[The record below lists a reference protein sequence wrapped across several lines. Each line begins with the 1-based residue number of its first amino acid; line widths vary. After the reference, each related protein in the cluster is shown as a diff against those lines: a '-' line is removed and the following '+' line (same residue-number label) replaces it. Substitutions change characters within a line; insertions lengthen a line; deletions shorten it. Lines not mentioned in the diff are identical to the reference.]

1 MGKMFDAL
9 QKIETG
15 RFDNFEDEPVQ
26 TDPERTVLDTMLVS
40 HFEPTSMISE
50 QFRRLRTHIF
60 RERAEDPP
68 RTILITSALG
78 SEGKSFVAA
87 NLAVTIATEYDSY
100 ALLVDCDLRNPS
112 LSRWFGQEKA
122 AGLSDYLL
130 DKKDISELLIK
141 TDIKKLSILSGGS
154 SQEYPVELIGSKK
167 MSTLVKDLR
176 DRYDDRY
183 VIFDSSPILA
193 TTEPSVLTKMVDGI
207 VVVVRADSTERD
219 SIEQAMK
226 VLDRNKI
233 IGVVLNDVKFM
244 TEAMHSRFFGTKYN
258 YYYYQYG
265 RNGDENKKGGFLSKF
280 SLKKKN

>member
-1 MGKMFDAL
+1 MGKMLDAL
-9 QKIETG
+9 KKIEND
-15 RFDNFEDEPVQ
+15 RFDEVEEAPEKN
-26 TDPERTVLDTMLVS
+26 DPERTVLDSMLVS
-40 HFEPTSMISE
+40 HFESSSMVSE

-68 RTILITSALG
+68 RTILVTSALG

-87 NLAVTIATEYDSY
+87 NLAVTIATEFDSY

-122 AGLSDYLL
+122 PGLSDYLL
-130 DKKDISELLIK
+130 DKKEISELLIK
-141 TDIKKLSILSGGS
+141 TDMKKLSIMSGGS
-154 SQEYPVELIGSKK
+154 SQEYPVELLGSKR
-167 MSTLVKDLR
+167 MSTLINDLKS
-176 DRYDDRY
+176 RYEDRY

-207 VVVVRADSTERD
+207 VLVVRADSTERD

-226 VLDRNKI
+226 VLDRKKI

-244 TEAMHSRFFGTKYN
+244 TEAMQSRFFGTKYN

-265 RNGDENKKGGFLSKF
+265 KNGGEEKKGGFFSKF
-280 SLKKKN
+280 RKKKN

>member
-9 QKIETG
+9 QKVERD
-15 RFDNFEDEPVQ
+15 RFDEIEEAPVKS
-26 TDPERTVLDTMLVS
+26 DPDSTVLNSMLVS
-40 HFEPTSMISE
+40 HFESSSMVSE

-60 RERAEDPP
+60 RERAENPP
-68 RTILITSALG
+68 RTILVTSALG

-112 LSRWFGQEKA
+112 LTRWFGQEKA

-130 DKKDISELLIK
+130 DKNDISELLIK
-141 TDIKKLSILSGGS
+141 TEIKKLSILSGGS
-154 SQEYPVELIGSKK
+154 SQDNPVELIGSKK
-167 MSTLVKDLR
+167 MNSLINDLKG
-176 DRYDDRY
+176 RYDDRFI
-183 VIFDSSPILA
+183 IFDSSPILA

-207 VVVVRADSTERD
+207 VLVVRADSTERD

-244 TEAMHSRFFGTKYN
+244 TQAMHSRFFGTKYN

-265 RNGDENKKGGFLSKF
+265 KPEEEEKKGGLLSKLRLF
-280 SLKKKN
+280 KKN

>member
-9 QKIETG
+9 QKVEND
-15 RFDNFEDEPVQ
+15 RFDEIEEAPVK
-26 TDPERTVLDTMLVS
+26 TDPDRTVLDSMLVS
-40 HFEPTSMISE
+40 HFESSSMVSE

-60 RERAEDPP
+60 RERAENPP
-68 RTILITSALG
+68 RTILVTSALG

-122 AGLSDYLL
+122 FGLSDYLL
-130 DKKDISELLIK
+130 GKKEVSELLIK
-141 TDIKKLSILSGGS
+141 TDIKKLSIMSGGS
-154 SQEYPVELIGSKK
+154 SQEYPVELIGSKR
-167 MSTLVKDLR
+167 MNTLVKDLKER
-176 DRYDDRY
+176 YEDRYI
-183 VIFDSSPILA
+183 IFDSSPILA

-207 VVVVRADSTERD
+207 VLVVRADSTERD
-219 SIEQAMK
+219 SVEQAMK
-226 VLDRNKI
+226 VLDKNKI

-244 TEAMHSRFFGTKYN
+244 TQAMHSRFFGTKYN

-265 RNGDENKKGGFLSKF
+265 KPEEEAKKGGFLSKIR
-280 SLKKKN
+280 LKK

>member
-207 VVVVRADSTERD
+207 VLVVRADSTERD

>member
-9 QKIETG
+9 EKIEKD
-15 RFDNFEDEPVQ
+15 RFDEIEEVPVK
-26 TDPERTVLDTMLVS
+26 TDPEATVLDSMLVS
-40 HFEPTSMISE
+40 FYESSSTVAE

-68 RTILITSALG
+68 RTILVTSALG
-78 SEGKSFVAA
+78 SEGKSFIAA

-154 SQEYPVELIGSKK
+154 SQENPVELIGSKK
-167 MSTLVKDLR
+167 MNSLINDLKSR
-176 DRYDDRY
+176 YEDRYI
-183 VIFDSSPILA
+183 IFDSSPILA

-207 VVVVRADSTERD
+207 VLVVRADSTGRD
-219 SIEQAMK
+219 SVEQAMK
-226 VLDRNKI
+226 VLDKNKI

-244 TEAMHSRFFGTKYN
+244 TEAMHSRFFGTKYS

-265 RNGDENKKGGFLSKF
+265 KPEEETKKGGFLGKIGF
-280 SLKKKN
+280 KKKN

>member
-9 QKIETG
+9 EKIEKD
-15 RFDNFEDEPVQ
+15 RFDVIEEEPVK
-26 TDPERTVLDTMLVS
+26 TDPDKTVLDSMLVA
-40 HFEPTSMISE
+40 HFESSSTISE

-68 RTILITSALG
+68 RTILVTSALG

-87 NLAVTIATEYDSY
+87 NLAITIATEFDSY

-112 LSRWFGQEKA
+112 LTRWFGQEKA

-130 DKKDISELLIK
+130 DKKELSELLIK

-154 SQEYPVELIGSKK
+154 SQENPVELIGSKK
-167 MSTLVKDLR
+167 MSSLINDLK
-176 DRYDDRY
+176 DRYEDRY
-183 VIFDSSPILA
+183 IIFDSSPILA

-207 VVVVRADSTERD
+207 VLVVRADSTGRE
-219 SIEQAMK
+219 SVEQAMK
-226 VLDRNKI
+226 VLDKNKI

-244 TEAMHSRFFGTKYN
+244 TDAMHSRFFGTKYK

-265 RNGDENKKGGFLSKF
+265 KSEEEMKKGGFLSKIG
-280 SLKKKN
+280 LKKKN

>member
-9 QKIETG
+9 KKIEND
-15 RFDNFEDEPVQ
+15 RFDEIKEAPEQ
-26 TDPERTVLDTMLVS
+26 TDPERTVLDSMLVS
-40 HFEPTSMISE
+40 HFESSSMVSE

-68 RTILITSALG
+68 RTILVTSALG

-87 NLAVTIATEYDSY
+87 NLAVTIATEFDSY

-122 AGLSDYLL
+122 FGLSDYLL
-130 DKKDISELLIK
+130 GKKEISDLLIK
-141 TDIKKLSILSGGS
+141 TEIKKLSIMSGGS
-154 SQEYPVELIGSKK
+154 SQEYPVELIGSKR
-167 MSTLVKDLR
+167 MSSLVQDLR
-176 DRYDDRY
+176 DRYEDRY

-207 VVVVRADSTERD
+207 VLVVRADSTVRD

-226 VLDRNKI
+226 VLDRKKI

-265 RNGDENKKGGFLSKF
+265 RNGEEEKKGGFF
-280 SLKKKN
+280 SRFLKKKD

>member
-9 QKIETG
+9 EKIEKG
-15 RFDNFEDEPVQ
+15 RFDEIEDVPIKK
-26 TDPERTVLDTMLVS
+26 DPEATVLDSMLVS
-40 HFEPTSMISE
+40 FFESSSMVAE

-68 RTILITSALG
+68 RTILVTSALG
-78 SEGKSFVAA
+78 DEGKSFVAA
-87 NLAVTIATEYDSY
+87 NLAVTIATEFDSY

-130 DKKDISELLIK
+130 DKKNVPDLLIK

-154 SQEYPVELIGSKK
+154 SQENPVELIGSKK
-167 MSTLVKDLR
+167 MNSLINDLKSR
-176 DRYDDRY
+176 YEDRYI
-183 VIFDSSPILA
+183 IFDSSPILA

-207 VVVVRADSTERD
+207 VLVVRADSTKRD
-219 SIEQAMK
+219 SVEQAMK
-226 VLDRNKI
+226 VLDKKKI

-244 TEAMHSRFFGTKYN
+244 TEAMNSRFFGTKYS
-258 YYYYQYG
+258 YYYYRYG
-265 RNGDENKKGGFLSKF
+265 KDEEQKKGGFLSRIG
-280 SLKKKN
+280 LKKKN

>member
-1 MGKMFDAL
+1 MFDAL
-9 QKIETG
+9 EKIEKD
-15 RFDNFEDEPVQ
+15 RFEEIEEAPVDK
-26 TDPERTVLDTMLVS
+26 DPDRTVLDNMLVS
-40 HFEPTSMISE
+40 HFESSSMVSE

-68 RTILITSALG
+68 RTILVTSALG

-130 DKKDISELLIK
+130 NKKEIPDLLIK

-154 SQEYPVELIGSKK
+154 SQENPVELIGSKK
-167 MSTLVKDLR
+167 MNTLIRDLKSR
-176 DRYDDRY
+176 YEDRYI
-183 VIFDSSPILA
+183 IFDSSPILA

-207 VVVVRADSTERD
+207 VLVVRADSTVRD
-219 SIEQAMK
+219 SVEQAMK
-226 VLDRNKI
+226 VLDKNKI

-244 TEAMHSRFFGTKYN
+244 TKAMQARFFGTKYN
-258 YYYYQYG
+258 YYYHQYG
-265 RNGDENKKGGFLSKF
+265 KPEEDDKKGGLLSRVG
-280 SLKKKN
+280 LKKKK